1 MPQRWVV
8 RGATNGWH
16 GQKGKAE
23 RPPRDTAQA
32 PAYNMPQR
40 KPLRPSGWRVVV
52 VSAVVDRGVHV
63 VVVGDVVIDCVVLA
77 IDGVGVVAV
86 IVLVAVDVVVVL
98 VVVVV
103 VV

>member
-63 VVVGDVVIDCVVLA
+63 VVVGDVVIVGVVLV
-77 IDGVGVVAV
+77 IDGVS
-86 IVLVAVDVVVVL
+86 

-103 VV
+103 VVVNDDVVVVVVVVVV